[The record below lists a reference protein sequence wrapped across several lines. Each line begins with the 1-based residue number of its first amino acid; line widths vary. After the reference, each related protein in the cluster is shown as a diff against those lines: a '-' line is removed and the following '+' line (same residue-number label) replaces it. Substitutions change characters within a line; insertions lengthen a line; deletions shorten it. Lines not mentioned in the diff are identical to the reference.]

1 MPRLVRPMLL
11 HPGESKLRSSYAV
24 IEGYGPESYRGAGV
38 LYLTTH
44 RLLFESSVS
53 GGFVRGIVRGRD
65 TVTVME
71 APLTHVRN
79 VFVRQGRLGRARL
92 QVELTAGRPAFDVLD
107 PEAWTAAIA
116 TAKHS
121 MPPPPAAGPVA
132 TYTFERQ
139 VVKVRCRYCGT
150 LGNEVDG
157 RCPSCGAAL

>member
-1 MPRLVRPMLL
+1 MLL

-24 IEGYGPESYRGAGV
+24 IENYGPESYRGPGV

-53 GGFVRGIVRGRD
+53 TGFVRGLVRGKD
-65 TVTVME
+65 TVTVLE

-79 VFVRQGRLGRARL
+79 VVVRRGRLGRPRL

-121 MPPPPAAGPVA
+121 MPPPGGSAPVA
-132 TYTFERQ
+132 TYTIERQ
-139 VVKVRCRYCGT
+139 VVKIRCRYCGS

-157 RCPSCGAAL
+157 RCPTCGAAL